1 KNDPNDIVALGA
13 GGRYKLTQRFSLNAE
28 YFYLLTE
35 ETADEFQN
43 VLSVGVD
50 IETGGHVFQLHFTNA
65 QPMFERGF
73 IAETRGKWADGD
85 IYFGFNIN
93 RVFTL
98 KKPDEFRD

>member
-1 KNDPNDIVALGA
+1 
-13 GGRYKLTQRFSLNAE
+13 
-28 YFYLLTE
+28 
-35 ETADEFQN
+35 
-43 VLSVGVD
+43 VD

-73 IAETRGKWADGD
+73 ITETSGKWSDGD

-98 KKPDEFRD
+98 KKPKEFRD